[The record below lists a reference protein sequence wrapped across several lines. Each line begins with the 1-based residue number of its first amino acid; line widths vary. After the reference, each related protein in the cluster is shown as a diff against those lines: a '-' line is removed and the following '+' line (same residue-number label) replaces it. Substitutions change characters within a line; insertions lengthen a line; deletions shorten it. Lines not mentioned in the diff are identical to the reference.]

1 MPCSYEYHFNRNRL
15 LNGVDVRNAKD
26 FWEETAWQIN
36 VDQRMKHHKFGT
48 KRLWWRMQEND
59 VVTLHEQRH
68 FFSQTPT
75 ETHFL
80 QQTHSWIRVLVS
92 CNDPSKVC
100 WTASCMLLWL
110 SPPWFQPPHL
120 DLLTQS
126 THSPVAAFT
135 RTPLLCQSVVLV
147 PLPAVWMPNCPWA
160 VY

>member
-1 MPCSYEYHFNRNRL
+1 MSCHAAMNIISTEIGFSMVLMSEMQKIFERRQRDKSMSTRGWNITNL
-15 LNGVDVRNAKD
+15 AQNVCG
-26 FWEETAWQIN
+26 EECRRT
-36 VDQRMKHHKFGT
+36 
-48 KRLWWRMQEND
+48 
-59 VVTLHEQRH
+59 
-68 FFSQTPT
+68 T